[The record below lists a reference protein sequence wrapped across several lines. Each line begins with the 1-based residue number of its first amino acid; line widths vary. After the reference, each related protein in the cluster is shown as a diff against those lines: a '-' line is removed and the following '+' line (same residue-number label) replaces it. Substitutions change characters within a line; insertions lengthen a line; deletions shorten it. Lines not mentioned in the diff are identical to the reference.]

1 MPAGNPLYGTFVS
14 IGHWSQ
20 FNTDSYLTESY
31 KANYKVPKRCKSYC
45 RFVKRFMQNL
55 PWNVT
60 PGGREGFFYSN

>member
-20 FNTDSYLTESY
+20 FNTDSYLTESI
-31 KANYKVPKRCKSYC
+31 KANKVPKKVRKLLP
-45 RFVKRFMQNL
+45 FVKRFMQNL